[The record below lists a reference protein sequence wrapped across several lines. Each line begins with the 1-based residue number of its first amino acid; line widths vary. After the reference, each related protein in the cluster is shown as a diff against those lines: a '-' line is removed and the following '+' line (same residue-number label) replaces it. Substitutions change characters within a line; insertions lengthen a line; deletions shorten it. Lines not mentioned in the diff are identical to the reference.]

1 MAQQN
6 APAPTAKDVRQHV
19 IDVASDMFF
28 HMGIRSVTMDD
39 IAHKLTMS
47 KRTLY
52 QIFADKEALLLATAI
67 KHDEEERERLER
79 LSLECS
85 NVLELLI
92 VVFEKKMREMD
103 EVCIT
108 FLNDLMKY
116 PSLVAHYEKTRK
128 AQEVEAVKFL
138 DRGKEQGL
146 FRKDVRFPIVVR
158 QISAGMEM
166 VIKNGFLEDYSQA
179 EIFLNTVIPYI
190 RGCATKKG
198 IDMIDSFLSRYE
210 QAQETNA

>member
-6 APAPTAKDVRQHV
+6 DTPSTAKDIRQHV
-19 IDVASDMFF
+19 IDVASDMFYR
-28 HMGIRSVTMDD
+28 MGIRSVTMDD

-67 KHDEEERERLER
+67 KHDEEECARMEQ
-79 LSLECS
+79 LSKECS

-103 EVCIT
+103 EMCVT
-108 FLNDLMKY
+108 FFTDLMKY
-116 PSLVAHYEKTRK
+116 PALVAHFEESRR

-146 FRKDVRFPIVVR
+146 FRKDVSFPIVVR
-158 QISAGMEM
+158 QISAGMELTM
-166 VIKNGFLEDYSQA
+166 KNGFLGGYSQA

-198 IDMIDSFLSRYE
+198 IDMIDSFLNRYS
-210 QAQETNA
+210 QGQETTV

>member
-6 APAPTAKDVRQHV
+6 DTPSTAKDIRQHV
-19 IDVASDMFF
+19 VDVAAEMFYR
-28 HMGIRSVTMDD
+28 MGIRSVTMDD

-67 KHDEEERERLER
+67 KHDEEERARMEQ
-79 LSLECS
+79 LSRECS

-103 EVCIT
+103 EMCIT
-108 FLNDLMKY
+108 FLTDLMKY
-116 PSLVAHYEKTRK
+116 PALVAHFEENRR
-128 AQEVEAVKFL
+128 AQEIEAVKFL

-146 FRKDVRFPIVVR
+146 FRKDVCFPIVVR
-158 QISAGMEM
+158 QISAGMELVM
-166 VIKNGFLEDYSQA
+166 KNALWGGYSQA

-198 IDMIDSFLSRYE
+198 IDMIDSFLNRYS
-210 QAQETNA
+210 QGQEATV